1 MVLEPS
7 SSRDQEGS
15 PDCPVQAVTRQLH
28 LPAGCCQQV
37 LPCQTILGFP
47 ITFTMSME
55 TTPVPWAPPQQKDMT
70 FTTARGDEP
79 PPLQGQV
86 PPAPSQGG
94 VSRGLMW
101 SSYQESWGR
110 LALPSTSGGWVGGP
124 DLDPHLL
131 PPGWVGI
138 KRETK
143 HFTTQSFVEHNTPDI
158 QVSLK
163 SLIFPRIRK
172 MSTQGEKNHH
182 HNLRSEVRRLW
193 QEFSSSYN
201 TKQYCTRQLQ
211 AWLK

>member
-37 LPCQTILGFP
+37 LPCQTVLGFP
-47 ITFTMSME
+47 ITLTMSME

-94 VSRGLMW
+94 VSRGVRSPEEDSHCPAPVEVEWEARTWILTSCLLAELASKGTQNILQPKALLNTTLW
-101 SSYQESWGR
+101 ISRFHWNHSSFQESGKCQLR
-110 LALPSTSGGWVGGP
+110 G
-124 DLDPHLL
+124 
-131 PPGWVGI
+131 
-138 KRETK
+138 K
-143 HFTTQSFVEHNTPDI
+143 
-158 QVSLK
+158 
-163 SLIFPRIRK
+163 
-172 MSTQGEKNHH
+172 KNHY